1 MKHAICCD
9 NAAVHE
15 FDCRPEYQSAVIKRP
30 FVVVAYVIKNAR
42 VLTACF
48 GGKQSTMC

>member
-15 FDCRPEYQSAVIKRP
+15 FDCQSAVIKRP
-30 FVVVAYVIKNAR
+30 FVVVVAYVIKNAR

>member
-1 MKHAICCD
+1 MRF
-9 NAAVHE
+9 AVTMRL
-15 FDCRPEYQSAVIKRP
+15 CMPEYQSAVIKRP
-30 FVVVAYVIKNAR
+30 FVVVVAYVIKNAR